1 MTKLRLKA
9 FVFPLFKIL
18 YSRYEHDR
26 TKLTTVA
33 VFMAFFYGLLAV
45 KEVELCVFA
54 PLISWQ
60 DVVNCVA
67 AVQRQSV
74 LSFNEHS

>member
-33 VFMAFFYGLLAV
+33 VLWPFLWSAGSQGGRAACIRPLDFLARRG
-45 KEVELCVFA
+45 ELCG
-54 PLISWQ
+54 SRT
-60 DVVNCVA
+60 A
-67 AVQRQSV
+67 AIGIE
-74 LSFNEHS
+74 F